1 MPEPRSPAAR
11 PRWWPH
17 FSSTLRATAVTA
29 RLGRVLGIAIAICFV
44 TGLLSEKQYHP
55 LTWLPWPA
63 TPVWIYRVTQG
74 VHVLVGTACIPLVLV
89 KLWSVYPNLW
99 RFPPLA
105 SVRNALERAS
115 VAVLVAATLVQ
126 LVTGFINSL
135 DWYPFG
141 FYFVD
146 VHHYLAWVVTGSVV
160 LHVAVKL
167 PEIVHGLRTR
177 VADDDVLTEVPPEE
191 HSLDDAGGA
200 PEPVLAPATPG
211 LSRRGV
217 LVATGAGI
225 GVVVLTT
232 AGQSVTP
239 LEPVGLL
246 AMRQWHRGPQG
257 VPVNRTAE
265 GAQVVDL
272 AQDPGWSLQVDGT
285 SSFRLGIAD
294 LEPAATAEGRFP
306 IACVEGWSVG
316 ASWRGLRLIDLV
328 RRAGGDASST
338 VLLESLEPFG
348 LYRTSTIAGPQLVAA
363 LLATHLNGRRLDVDH
378 GYPLRLIAP
387 DRAGVLNTKW
397 LSRLEVR

>member
-1 MPEPRSPAAR
+1 VPEPRSPAAR

-217 LVATGAGI
+217 LVAAGAGI